1 MPRSI
6 WTGSISFGL
15 VNVPIKLYP
24 ATQSK
29 DVHFHQLQENTGR
42 RVRQKRVAEGTGR
55 EVAYEDVVKG
65 YEVSK
70 GRYVTVSDE
79 ELESVE
85 PTQTKTID
93 IEDFVSLEEIDPIYF
108 EKAYYLEPAKGG
120 EKAYALLREAMAKS
134 ERIAIARFV
143 MRTKQ
148 YLAAIRPRDKV
159 LLLETMF
166 FADEIRE
173 PGDLKLPGNLKL
185 SDREVRI
192 AKQLIDSLTVD
203 FKPGSYKDTYRD
215 AVLGLIKKKAKGDEI
230 VVERDA
236 EKAPQVT
243 DLMAAL
249 EASMSDVRGARSGR
263 KPAARKRAQRRP
275 QKRAARRPQKK
286 AQKKAS

>member
-1 MPRSI
+1 MRPGICRGMPRSI

-42 RVRQKRVAEGTGR
+42 RIRQKRVAEGTGR

-85 PTQTKTID
+85 PTQTRTID

-108 EKAYYLEPAKGG
+108 EKTYYLEPAKGG

-134 ERIAIARFV
+134 ERI
-143 MRTKQ
+143 
-148 YLAAIRPRDKV
+148 
-159 LLLETMF
+159 
-166 FADEIRE
+166 
-173 PGDLKLPGNLKL
+173 
-185 SDREVRI
+185 
-192 AKQLIDSLTVD
+192 
-203 FKPGSYKDTYRD
+203 
-215 AVLGLIKKKAKGDEI
+215 
-230 VVERDA
+230 
-236 EKAPQVT
+236 
-243 DLMAAL
+243 
-249 EASMSDVRGARSGR
+249 
-263 KPAARKRAQRRP
+263 
-275 QKRAARRPQKK
+275 
-286 AQKKAS
+286 